1 MIASSPLEKALPGR
15 ENAKDWLTMKIVEC
29 LSVPMD
35 DETSKKL
42 ANYNSAYNAI
52 CQWEEDS
59 LSSSS
64 TKKMEFIPESTFS
77 TETAKTWTKNMEN
90 ADGTQGPHWSLEQT
104 KQMMAQR
111 KLSFNPSEFWVAL
124 NLVYSD
130 FSQVAKKHGMGGSLE
145 FYIDMAKAFL
155 DDKDAQPDKLMH
167 YYESIVK

>member
-59 LSSSS
+59 VGGSSATKTAS
-64 TKKMEFIPESTFS
+64 TPETTLS
-77 TETAKTWTKNMEN
+77 TETAKAWTKNMEN
-90 ADGTQGPHWSLEQT
+90 SDGTQGPHWSLEQA

-111 KLSFNPSEFWVAL
+111 KLSLNPSEFWVAL

-130 FSQVAKKHGMGGSLE
+130 FSQVAKKHGLGGSLE

-167 YYESIVK
+167 YYESVAK

>member
-35 DETSKKL
+35 DEAANKL
-42 ANYNSAYNAI
+42 ANYNNAYNAI

-59 LSSSS
+59 FNDSSSS
-64 TKKMEFIPESTFS
+64 KIASMPETTFS
-77 TETAKTWTKNMEN
+77 TETAKAWTKNMEN
-90 ADGTQGPHWSLEQT
+90 ADGTKGPHWSLDQA

-111 KLSFNPSEFWVAL
+111 KLSRNPAEFWVAL

-130 FSQVAKKHGMGGSLE
+130 FSQVAKKHGLGGSLE

-155 DDKDAQPDKLMH
+155 DDVDAQPDKLMH
-167 YYESIVK
+167 YYESIAK